1 MKPIHETRKRPI
13 NPKTIIFSNNIIN
26 YQMIIIINIS
36 LLLIFTG
43 CLTQNKRYRRTASLY
58 SGLKTINYK
67 NGSKYTGMFENG
79 EKNGRGTYT
88 WANGMEY
95 FGDFV
100 NDKMTG
106 QGELTWPSGN
116 RYTGTFVN
124 NKRTGMGRQDMIGG
138 VSFSGVFTD
147 GTLIGQ
153 GSCTWPTGIK
163 YSGMLNKGKMVGQG
177 FIKWPD
183 GSSYVGE
190 FNGNKGHKKGVLTSS
205 DAVKHPGNLRFNAL
219 IFEVMKN
226 SNGEKNGLMAGDIV
240 LKYDGIPIING
251 QDTLISL
258 SQQTQQQSKIELEI
272 MRERKKKKIHI
283 EGGKIGIKIGGHPV
297 FEYDN
302 VLAAPVFSLPVF
314 SKDLE
319 KKSSEK
325 IDYGNYNALV
335 IGINKYKY
343 LPDLKTAENDA
354 RDITRL
360 LIHDYGFKVKLLM
373 NPTRSKIISA
383 LSVYRKTLLHSDN
396 LLIYYAG
403 HGWLD
408 KDANEGYWLPADS
421 TREDESNWISNATI
435 NSSVRAM
442 KAKHIMIVADSCYSG
457 KLIRGLH
464 IRQRTPNYLQRI
476 VSKKARVVLTSGGL
490 EPVADGGG
498 KGKHSVFASAFI
510 GTLKEN
516 NGVLDGT
523 SLFTRIRRPVMVNA
537 DQTPEYADIRKTGH
551 DGGDFLFVR
560 IK

>member
-1 MKPIHETRKRPI
+1 MKPIHETRMQPLNI
-13 NPKTIIFSNNIIN
+13 KTIFFSNNIIN

-43 CLTQNKRYRRTASLY
+43 CLTQNKRYRRTPNLY

-67 NGSKYTGMFENG
+67 NGFKYTGMFEHG
-79 EKNGRGTYT
+79 KKNGRGTLT
-88 WANGMEY
+88 WPDGTEY

-106 QGELTWPSGN
+106 QGKITWPNGSC
-116 RYTGTFVN
+116 YTGAFVN
-124 NKRTGMGRQDMIGG
+124 GKKTGRGRLDMVGG
-138 VSFSGVFTD
+138 ASYSGIFFEGEMTGRGVY
-147 GTLIGQ
+147 
-153 GSCTWPTGIK
+153 TWPTGVK
-163 YSGMLNKGKMVGQG
+163 YTGLLNKGKITGQG
-177 FIKWPD
+177 VIKWPD
-183 GSSYVGE
+183 GSNYVGE
-190 FNGNKGHKKGVLTSS
+190 FNGYTRHKKGMLTSS
-205 DAVKHPGNLRFNAL
+205 DGVKHAGNLQFNVQ
-219 IFEVMKN
+219 IYSVMKN
-226 SNGEKNGLMAGDIV
+226 SNGEASGLLPGDIV
-240 LKYDGIPIING
+240 AEYDGIPIING
-251 QDTLISL
+251 TINLVSL
-258 SQQTQQQSKIELEI
+258 CLQTQPESQVELEI
-272 MRERKKKKIHI
+272 IRGKVKKRLYVK
-283 EGGKIGIKIGGHPV
+283 GGKIGIEIGDLPV
-297 FEYDN
+297 FETDKAMTGSVISPPVFVNNTKN
-302 VLAAPVFSLPVF
+302 VLT
-314 SKDLE
+314 E
-319 KKSSEK
+319 N
-325 IDYGNYNALV
+325 ITYGNYNALV

-383 LSVYRKTLLHSDN
+383 LSVYRKTLLHGDN

-498 KGKHSVFASAFI
+498 KGQHSVFASAFI

-560 IK
+560 SN